1 MAHARWSVSP
11 EPIEYARPDGV
22 TAPAPRDL
30 TITHAMRSRPDVD
43 IKVPK
48 RVLPGETLH
57 VHLVVTGLSV
67 TPIDFIAVH
76 FHVAEGT
83 RSGEEGVFVQR
94 AILHETVNVAEEG
107 ELGAEVYR
115 YHASFEVPPELP
127 PTYFGSAF
135 EHRAWVEIHVS
146 IPWWPDVLER
156 YDVAILPVPIA
167 RPAPTPFTGSS
178 ARENGAFVEVSLR
191 TQSFA
196 PGDTIVG
203 ALAFGNLGSSTVQDI
218 EPALVGVER
227 LGLTDAGGYV
237 VHRHPSFLDASRA
250 IEGRE
255 IPFRLAVPASAT
267 PSFAVA
273 AGTLSWFFEVHLS
286 LGGAPDVRYRV
297 PVTIAAFEGPAL
309 VASAEP
315 ARIGTEP
322 APIDAEPAPIGADR
336 WRAVW
341 ASVSRAS
348 GLALDSRKLRLTG
361 EISGCDV
368 SVRVGKTETKEPS
381 LVARLRFRGLGL
393 GLSIANG
400 GLLHAG
406 TYFPADEAERR
417 FRITG
422 RDPAQIRDGLS
433 LSLRGALL
441 AFDEATIG
449 DDQADVCSNVLGYEQ
464 RWLSAFLDQITALAQ
479 GIEETSRSIP
489 PPAPMAMFLPAWQRF
504 ASDLDADLTP
514 GNMEI
519 SGGMFEGAIVE
530 IRTELEGKTPTATTI
545 ALVIDP
551 PIEVAVD
558 LGSAEAIQH
567 LPAPA
572 REILRSIEALC
583 RPLLEAS
590 GPLPPPAK
598 MPRSELREAQISL
611 RLPAV
616 IADPSSLRDVM
627 TALLSLAAALR
638 GDRRAGPYR

>member
-1 MAHARWSVSP
+1 
-11 EPIEYARPDGV
+11 
-22 TAPAPRDL
+22 
-30 TITHAMRSRPDVD
+30 MRSRPDVD

-67 TPIDFIAVH
+67 TPFDFIAVH

-83 RSGEEGVFVQR
+83 RSTTQKGDFVQR
-94 AILHETVNVAEEG
+94 SILHETVNVAEEG

-115 YHASFEVPPELP
+115 YQASFEVPPDLP
-127 PTYFGSAF
+127 PTYFGTAF

-156 YDVAILPVPIA
+156 YDVAILPAPIA
-167 RPAPTPFTGSS
+167 RTAPTPFTGSS

-196 PGDTIVG
+196 PGDTIAG
-203 ALAFGNLGSSTVQDI
+203 ALAFGNLGSSTVKEI
-218 EPALVGVER
+218 EPSLVAVER
-227 LGLTDAGGYV
+227 LGITDDGLV
-237 VHRHPSFLDASRA
+237 VLRNPSFLDASSA
-250 IEGRE
+250 VEGRA
-255 IPFRLAVPASAT
+255 IPFRLAVPASTT
-267 PSFAVA
+267 PSFAVT
-273 AGTLSWFFEVHLS
+273 AGTLSWFFEARLS
-286 LGGAPDVRYRV
+286 LGGAPDVIYRV

-315 ARIGTEP
+315 ARIG
-322 APIDAEPAPIGADR
+322 AEPARTSDERARIGADR

-341 ASVSRAS
+341 ASASRAS
-348 GLALDSRKLRLTG
+348 GLALDSSKLRLTG

-368 SVRVGKTETKEPS
+368 SVRVGKNETKQSS

-406 TYFPADEAERR
+406 TYFPADEIERR
-417 FRITG
+417 FRISG

-441 AFDEATIG
+441 AFDEVTIG
-449 DDQADVCSNVLGYEQ
+449 DDQADVSSNVLGYDKQ
-464 RWLSAFLDQITALAQ
+464 WLGAFLDQITALAQ

-504 ASDLDADLTP
+504 ASDLDADLTA

-519 SGGMFEGAIVE
+519 SGGVFEGAIVE

-558 LGSAEAIQH
+558 LGSAEAIQR
-567 LPAPA
+567 LPEPA
-572 REILRSIEALC
+572 REILRSIEGLC

-590 GPLPPPAK
+590 GPLPRPAK
-598 MPRSELREAQISL
+598 MPRPELREAQISL
-611 RLPAV
+611 RLPVV

>member
-1 MAHARWSVSP
+1 
-11 EPIEYARPDGV
+11 
-22 TAPAPRDL
+22 
-30 TITHAMRSRPDVD
+30 MRSRPDVD

-67 TPIDFIAVH
+67 TPFDFIAVH

-83 RSGEEGVFVQR
+83 RSTTQKGDFVQR
-94 AILHETVNVAEEG
+94 SILHETVNVAEEG

-115 YHASFEVPPELP
+115 YQASFEVPPDLP
-127 PTYFGSAF
+127 PTYFGTAF

-156 YDVAILPVPIA
+156 YDVAILPAPIA
-167 RPAPTPFTGSS
+167 RTAPTPFTGSS

-196 PGDTIVG
+196 PGDTIAG
-203 ALAFGNLGSSTVQDI
+203 ALAFGNLGSSTVKEI
-218 EPALVGVER
+218 EPSLVAVER
-227 LGLTDAGGYV
+227 LGITDDGLV
-237 VHRHPSFLDASRA
+237 VLRNPSFLDASSA
-250 IEGRE
+250 VEGRA
-255 IPFRLAVPASAT
+255 IPFRLAVPASTT
-267 PSFAVA
+267 PSFAVT
-273 AGTLSWFFEVHLS
+273 AGTLSWFFEARLS
-286 LGGAPDVRYRV
+286 LGGAPDVIYRV

-315 ARIGTEP
+315 ARIG
-322 APIDAEPAPIGADR
+322 AEPARTSDERARIGADR

-341 ASVSRAS
+341 ASASRAS
-348 GLALDSRKLRLTG
+348 GLALDSSKLRLTG

-368 SVRVGKTETKEPS
+368 SVRVGKNETKQSS

-406 TYFPADEAERR
+406 TYFPADEIERR
-417 FRITG
+417 FRISG

-441 AFDEATIG
+441 AFDEVTIG
-449 DDQADVCSNVLGYEQ
+449 DDQADVSSNVLGYDKQ
-464 RWLSAFLDQITALAQ
+464 WLGAFLDQITALAQ

-504 ASDLDADLTP
+504 ASDLDADLTA

-519 SGGMFEGAIVE
+519 SGGVFEGAIVE
-530 IRTELEGKTPTATTI
+530 ISTELEGKTPTATTI

-558 LGSAEAIQH
+558 LGSAEAIQR
-567 LPAPA
+567 LPEPA
-572 REILRSIEALC
+572 REILRSIEGLC

-590 GPLPPPAK
+590 GPLPRPAK
-598 MPRSELREAQISL
+598 MPRPELREAQISL
-611 RLPAV
+611 RLPVV

>member
-1 MAHARWSVSP
+1 
-11 EPIEYARPDGV
+11 
-22 TAPAPRDL
+22 
-30 TITHAMRSRPDVD
+30 MRSRPDVD

-67 TPIDFIAVH
+67 TPFDFIAVH

-83 RSGEEGVFVQR
+83 RSTTQKGDFVQR
-94 AILHETVNVAEEG
+94 SILHETVNVAEEG

-115 YHASFEVPPELP
+115 YQASFEVPPDLP
-127 PTYFGSAF
+127 PTYFGTAF

-156 YDVAILPVPIA
+156 YDVAILPAPIA
-167 RPAPTPFTGSS
+167 RTAPTPFTGSS

-196 PGDTIVG
+196 PGDTIAG
-203 ALAFGNLGSSTVQDI
+203 ALAFGNLGSSTVKEI
-218 EPALVGVER
+218 EPSLVAVER
-227 LGLTDAGGYV
+227 LGITDDGLV
-237 VHRHPSFLDASRA
+237 VLRNPSFLDASSA
-250 IEGRE
+250 VEGRA
-255 IPFRLAVPASAT
+255 IPFRLAVPASTT
-267 PSFAVA
+267 PSFAVT
-273 AGTLSWFFEVHLS
+273 AGTLSWFFEARLS
-286 LGGAPDVRYRV
+286 LGGAPDVIYRV

-315 ARIGTEP
+315 ARIG
-322 APIDAEPAPIGADR
+322 AEPARTSAELARIGADR

-341 ASVSRAS
+341 ASASRAS
-348 GLALDSRKLRLTG
+348 GLALDSSKLRLTG

-368 SVRVGKTETKEPS
+368 SVRVGKNETKQSS

-406 TYFPADEAERR
+406 TYFPADEIERR
-417 FRITG
+417 FRISG

-441 AFDEATIG
+441 AFDEVTIG
-449 DDQADVCSNVLGYEQ
+449 DDQADVSSNVLGYDKQ
-464 RWLSAFLDQITALAQ
+464 WLGAFLDQITALAQ

-504 ASDLDADLTP
+504 ASDLDADLTA

-519 SGGMFEGAIVE
+519 SGGVFEGAIVE

-558 LGSAEAIQH
+558 LGSAEAIQR
-567 LPAPA
+567 LPEPA

-590 GPLPPPAK
+590 GPLPRPAK
-598 MPRSELREAQISL
+598 MPRPELREAQISL
-611 RLPAV
+611 RLPVV

>member
-1 MAHARWSVSP
+1 
-11 EPIEYARPDGV
+11 
-22 TAPAPRDL
+22 
-30 TITHAMRSRPDVD
+30 MRSRPDVD

-67 TPIDFIAVH
+67 TPFDFIAVH

-83 RSGEEGVFVQR
+83 RSTTQKGDFVQR
-94 AILHETVNVAEEG
+94 SILHETVNVAEEG

-115 YHASFEVPPELP
+115 YQASFEVPPDLP
-127 PTYFGSAF
+127 PTYFGTAF

-156 YDVAILPVPIA
+156 YDVAILPAPIA
-167 RPAPTPFTGSS
+167 RTAPTPFTGSS

-196 PGDTIVG
+196 PGDTIAG
-203 ALAFGNLGSSTVQDI
+203 ALAFGNLGSSTVKEI
-218 EPALVGVER
+218 EPSLVAVER
-227 LGLTDAGGYV
+227 LGITDDGLV
-237 VHRHPSFLDASRA
+237 VLRNPSFLDASSA
-250 IEGRE
+250 VEGRA
-255 IPFRLAVPASAT
+255 IPFRLAVPASTT
-267 PSFAVA
+267 PSFAVT
-273 AGTLSWFFEVHLS
+273 AGTLSWFFEARLS
-286 LGGAPDVRYRV
+286 LGGAPDVIYRV

-315 ARIGTEP
+315 ARIG
-322 APIDAEPAPIGADR
+322 AEPARTSDELARIGADR

-341 ASVSRAS
+341 ASASRAS
-348 GLALDSRKLRLTG
+348 GLALDSSKLRLTG

-368 SVRVGKTETKEPS
+368 SVRVGKNETKQSS

-406 TYFPADEAERR
+406 TYFPADEIERR
-417 FRITG
+417 FRISG

-441 AFDEATIG
+441 AFDEVTIG
-449 DDQADVCSNVLGYEQ
+449 DDQADVSSNVLGYDKQ
-464 RWLSAFLDQITALAQ
+464 WLGAFLDQITALAQ

-504 ASDLDADLTP
+504 ASDLDADLTA

-519 SGGMFEGAIVE
+519 SGGVFEGAIVE

-558 LGSAEAIQH
+558 LGSAEAIQR
-567 LPAPA
+567 LPEPA
-572 REILRSIEALC
+572 REILRSIEGLC

-590 GPLPPPAK
+590 GPLPRPAK
-598 MPRSELREAQISL
+598 MPRPELREAQISL
-611 RLPAV
+611 RLPVV